1 MEHVSTLLDE
11 VISYLSQPFPTD
23 QTPSPHA
30 RLVLL
35 ALASYLTR
43 TDRPRGFPDLD
54 NMDPQEGRCDRTT

>member
-35 ALASYLTR
+35 ALA
-43 TDRPRGFPDLD
+43 
-54 NMDPQEGRCDRTT
+54 MDPQEGRCDRTP